1 MLDPMATAPTP
12 CRAHPNGAA
21 RDDAAAS
28 RRRYVPVTDRFSG
41 ERRAGTSGSAE
52 ADTATDT
59 DTDTADDDGAAS
71 DAALFAAFRAG
82 DERALAEAYSRWSAL
97 VHTLALRSLGDP
109 RDAEDVTQKV
119 FVSAWKGRSGFDP
132 ARSPLGAWLVGI
144 ARHCIADTHEAR
156 SRLRRAEEAHV
167 VGAAP
172 PEPDATAK
180 LADSLAIV
188 DELNRLEP
196 VPRQVM
202 RLAFYDD
209 RTHVQIAH
217 DLGLPLGTVKS
228 HIRRSLTRLRIR
240 LEVNDDSY

>member
-12 CRAHPNGAA
+12 RCEHPNGPA
-21 RDDAAAS
+21 RDHAGVW
-28 RRRYVPVTDRFSG
+28 RRRCVPVTDRFSG
-41 ERRAGTSGSAE
+41 GTPDSSSGSAPDSTSPGDD
-52 ADTATDT
+52 ADTPDATAA
-59 DTDTADDDGAAS
+59 ADR
-71 DAALFAAFRAG
+71 ALFAAFRDG

-119 FVSAWKGRSGFDP
+119 FVSAWRGRAGFDP

-144 ARHCIADTHEAR
+144 ARHCIADAHEAR

-167 VGAAP
+167 VRTP
-172 PEPDATAK
+172 PAEVDATEK
-180 LADSLAIV
+180 LTESLVIV

-202 RLAFYDD
+202 KLAFYDD

-217 DLGLPLGTVKS
+217 DLDLPLGTVKS

>member
-1 MLDPMATAPTP
+1 M
-12 CRAHPNGAA
+12 
-21 RDDAAAS
+21 
-28 RRRYVPVTDRFSG
+28 TDRFS
-41 ERRAGTSGSAE
+41 AGTADSSSGSTSDSTSPGDD
-52 ADTATDT
+52 ADAPDTTAAA
-59 DTDTADDDGAAS
+59 ADR
-71 DAALFAAFRAG
+71 ALFAAFRDG

-119 FVSAWKGRSGFDP
+119 FVSAWRGRAGFDP

-167 VGAAP
+167 VRTP
-172 PEPDATAK
+172 PAEVDDTAK
-180 LADSLAIV
+180 LADSLVIV

-202 RLAFYDD
+202 KLAFYDD
-209 RTHVQIAH
+209 RTHVQIAD

-240 LEVNDDSY
+240 LEVNDDSYR